1 MENNK
6 GPEHTL
12 RDSNLKAT
20 IWRNEG
26 DKGSYHTTT
35 LTRLYTDDKGEIRE
49 THSLGKNDLLK
60 GSELL
65 RNAYNRINEI
75 QRGQSQ
81 SRNAG
86 DGDEREAFREKRQ
99 EKTEPQREAPSQER

>member
-1 MENNK
+1 MEHNK

-12 RDSNLKAT
+12 RDGSLKAT
-20 IWRNEG
+20 IWRNES

-60 GSELL
+60 AGELL
-65 RNAYNRINEI
+65 RNTYNHINEL
-75 QRGQSQ
+75 QRGQSK
-81 SRNAG
+81 SRNAAE
-86 DGDEREAFREKRQ
+86 GDEREAFKEKRQ
-99 EKTEPQREAPSQER
+99 EKTAPQREAPSHDR

>member
-20 IWRNEG
+20 IWKNES

-35 LTRLYTDDKGEIRE
+35 LTRIYTDDKGEIRE
-49 THSLGKNDLLK
+49 THGLGKNDLLK

-65 RNAYNRINEI
+65 RNAYNHINELH
-75 QRGQSQ
+75 RGQSQ

-86 DGDEREAFREKRQ
+86 ENSERESFREKRQ
-99 EKTEPQREAPSQER
+99 EKAEPQREAPTQDR